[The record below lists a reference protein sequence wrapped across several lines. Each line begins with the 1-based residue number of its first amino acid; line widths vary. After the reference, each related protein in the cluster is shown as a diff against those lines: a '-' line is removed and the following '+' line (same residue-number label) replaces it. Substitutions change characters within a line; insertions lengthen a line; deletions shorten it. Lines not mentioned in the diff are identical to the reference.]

1 MAVKYFITGISGFV
15 GGELAIA
22 LAKQGYAVT
31 GVDRVFPHEETAR
44 DFAELG
50 VEFVNLDLLD
60 KERLSPLLCDA
71 NIIIHAAGVSRVS
84 DARDKPLECI
94 NSTIMATTNL
104 IEIIASQA
112 RAADAKKPLFIYLST
127 REVSFYNR
135 MDEEQ
140 VSIDHIYAISKKTAE
155 QLILAFSNSFD
166 IPMAICRLS
175 DVYGGKRDHVNKLLP
190 TFVKRA
196 KQNELVRVLDSETRF
211 HFTHIQDVIVAIQE
225 IVELLQDTG
234 NMQKCFEIWSN
245 ESYTVEEL
253 AALVVASFNSNS
265 RIDYACRE
273 SEATMQLINFNY
285 RKWQFTPRFNLRDE
299 LNRLSESY

>member
-15 GGELAIA
+15 GGELAIT

-31 GVDRVFPHEETAR
+31 GVDRVYPHEETSR

-60 KERLSPLLCDA
+60 KERLSSLLRNVD
-71 NIIIHAAGVSRVS
+71 IIIHAAGVSRVS
-84 DARDKPLECI
+84 EARAQPLECI
-94 NSTIMATTNL
+94 SSTILATTNL
-104 IEIIASQA
+104 LEIIASQSG
-112 RAADAKKPLFIYLST
+112 AAGAKKPLFIYLST

-166 IPMAICRLS
+166 IPLAICRLS

-196 KQNELVRVLDSETRF
+196 KQNELVRVMDSETRF

-225 IVELLQDTG
+225 IVELLQDAN

-245 ESYTVEEL
+245 ESYTTEEL
-253 AALVVASFNSNS
+253 AALVVSSFKSNS
-265 RIDYACRE
+265 RIDYAVDE
-273 SEATMQLINFNY
+273 SEARKRRINFNY
-285 RKWQFTPRFNLRDE
+285 RKWQFSPKFNLRDE
-299 LNRLSESY
+299 LCRLSESY